1 MTLMISAALLV
12 SALAPGA
19 TGSGKALADAPAT
32 PPVTQ
37 AATGESDAEAIRRRV
52 AEGQQVRITD
62 DEGREWRGRI
72 QVLAR
77 DTLTLV
83 LKDRQQRDVPYG
95 NIIRIDR
102 PHDSLANGALIGFAA
117 GAGLGLFAVISEEN
131 AECQPGGFFS
141 CGDPTAGAYVVA
153 PLILGGLGS
162 AVGVAIDALIR
173 RDPNLYRRSGEGRV
187 TLAPAIRHGVR
198 GFSMSV
204 RW

>member
-1 MTLMISAALLV
+1 MTLMLSAALVVNFLSQGPV
-12 SALAPGA
+12 GSEIPPTGAQVTAP
-19 TGSGKALADAPAT
+19 TTHPA
-32 PPVTQ
+32 
-37 AATGESDAEAIRRRV
+37 ARESDADAIRQRV
-52 AEGQQVRITD
+52 EEGQQVRITD
-62 DEGREWRGRI
+62 DQGREWRGRI

-117 GAGLGLFAVISEEN
+117 GAGFGLFAVISEEN

-141 CGDPTAGAYVVA
+141 CGNPTAGAYLVA

-162 AVGVAIDALIR
+162 AVGVAIDALIK
-173 RDPNLYRRSGEGRV
+173 RDPNLYRRSREGRV

>member
-131 AECQPGGFFS
+131 AECQPGGS
-141 CGDPTAGAYVVA
+141 SAAAIPPQAPRPIVKMGPSDP
-153 PLILGGLGS
+153 IS
-162 AVGVAIDALIR
+162 DAV
-173 RDPNLYRRSGEGRV
+173 
-187 TLAPAIRHGVR
+187 LAPRRPMASAISQVGRTVEKMAIA
-198 GFSMSV
+198 SDSA
-204 RW
+204 